1 MVRIRYHGAR
11 VSNLDSPDQPGMA
24 ALLAAYKTPHELYD
38 RARARDGVA
47 FDPLGKCWLV
57 TDHRAVRSILDDR
70 RFTSDLRFAGTG
82 KPRVAR
88 RSFLQDVV
96 EKQIIFS
103 DGADQQSA
111 QRVILQESARKM
123 HSLAGDIRELA
134 VRLLEPARARGELD
148 LVTDFALPYALE
160 TVCRVFGLP
169 LDDPARLA
177 DLARWSSTVADLTSG
192 YLNIRM
198 QEITMFGNW
207 FRELVAARRAAPSDD
222 LVSAFLQAKTFEGE
236 EELVVNCMAAF
247 AAGRVTAQKLI
258 GDGVPMLFPKWS
270 TWRRMVAENPGTS
283 RRLTEELLRI
293 VTPTRY
299 LGRHATEDVDLSDE
313 WGPGHV
319 IRTGERVILF
329 LEAANRDPVRFPDP
343 HELKWERQ
351 PNPHVAFGHG
361 PHRCPGASIARLEI
375 QVALETLL
383 ATFETLGPNP
393 AAPPAWDPNPNLG
406 GYRSYPCLC
415 S

>member
-1 MVRIRYHGAR
+1 
-11 VSNLDSPDQPGMA
+11 VSSTVDSTDRAGMA
-24 ALLAAYKTPHELYD
+24 ALLGAYQAPHPLYD
-38 RARARDGVA
+38 RVRARDGVA
-47 FDPLGKCWLV
+47 WDAQGKSWIV
-57 TDHRAVRSILDDR
+57 TDHKAVRTILDDR
-70 RFTSDLRFAGTG
+70 RFTSDLRFSSAS
-82 KPRVAR
+82 KARMAR
-88 RSFLQDVV
+88 RSFLQDAV
-96 EKQIIFS
+96 ERQIIFS

-111 QRVILQESARKM
+111 QRVILQETARKM
-123 HSLAGDIRELA
+123 HALSDSIRELA
-134 VRLLEPARARGELD
+134 ARLLEPLRPRGELD
-148 LVTDFALPYALE
+148 LVNDFALQYALE
-160 TVCRVFGLP
+160 TVCRVFGIP

-177 DLARWSSTVADLTSG
+177 ELARWSSTMADLTSG

-198 QEITMFGNW
+198 QEITMFGDW
-207 FRELVAARRAAPSDD
+207 FRELVAARRSAPADD
-222 LVSAFLQAKTFEGE
+222 LVSAFLAAGTFETDE
-236 EELVVNCMAAF
+236 DLVVNCMAAF
-247 AAGRVTAQKLI
+247 AAGRVTTQKLI
-258 GDGVPMLFPKWS
+258 GDGVPMLFAEWG
-270 TWRRMVAENPGTS
+270 TWREMVAANPGVS

-299 LGRHATEDVDLSDE
+299 LGRHATEDVDLSDQ

-329 LEAANRDPVRFPDP
+329 LEAANRDPVRFPEP

-393 AAPPAWDPNPNLG
+393 SAPPVWDPNPNLG